1 MHKGR
6 LELTWTNKD
15 QALLTTPKGGYEWV
29 PPTDYRVS
37 EVRLLHTVESVGDA
51 PDARNEANLL
61 IRGDALHGLRAI
73 NELPEFTNQFVGKVR
88 LAYIDPPFNT
98 GQAFTDYDDA
108 LEHSVWLTMM
118 RDRVRQIRSLLAP
131 NGSIWVHLDD
141 VEVHRCRAVLDE
153 EFGPENFVAEVAW
166 QKADSPRSDAKGLSI
181 SHDSILVYKQS
192 GAWEPNLIERRAS
205 TDAAF
210 GNQDG
215 DPVPWRKKDPTAPG
229 AMTHQGMVYAVQHP
243 LSGQLV
249 YPGVGRCWAM
259 DQRWMVEK
267 MTLYASYELRE
278 IDDSERRSRICGV
291 EASEIRSGVKALML
305 AEPLSVATNKA
316 QAIYDAGTWPELYLT
331 GQGDS
336 RGIQRKQHISDTG
349 RVPETWWPHAEV
361 GHNRAAK
368 NQIKALFPDSHPFAT
383 PKPEELLQRIIHIAT
398 DPGDLVLDC
407 FAGSGTTAA
416 VAHKMKRRWVTIES
430 SPETVARYTLPRLKQ
445 VVQGTDAGGVS
456 TVETPTGEGLPDNV
470 APGACREAART
481 LDAMRKANAL
491 DDVTDESIKAVV
503 KALRDA
509 DRTTTETIWE
519 GGGGFVVIDIGHSM
533 FDEVDGRVY
542 LADWAVNGALAEASA
557 AQLGY
562 TYALDPPFCGHKG
575 KSRLA
580 VVDGLVS
587 EAVVRLLVDAL
598 PSGEKLVVA
607 GTALDPAVR
616 DVLRSISP
624 GSSAR
629 KVPESLLDDYR
640 QSRRA
645 LLRLA
650 SVLDEAQVD
659 SEAS

>member
-15 QALLTTPKGGYEWV
+15 QALLTTPIGGYEWV

-37 EVRLLHTVESVGDA
+37 EVRLLHTVEIVGDV
-51 PDARNEANLL
+51 PTARDQANLL

-73 NELPEFTNQFVGKVR
+73 NELPEFTDQFLGKVR

-118 RDRVRQIRSLLAP
+118 RDRIRQIRSLLAP
-131 NGSIWVHLDD
+131 DGSIWVHLDD

-153 EFGPENFVAEVAW
+153 EFGQENFVAEVVW
-166 QKADSPRSDAKGLSI
+166 QKADSPRNSAKHFSVDQDTL
-181 SHDSILVYKQS
+181 LVYAKNAEIWRPNRLTRTAS
-192 GAWEPNLIERRAS
+192 ADAVYSNPDDDPRGAWFGDNLRANKPYSKGKYTITGPTGRSFTAPRYWRISEEKLWELDEIGEIYWGRDGSAFPTRKRYLSDVSGMVPRTLWKHETVGSNRTAS
-205 TDAAF
+205 T
-210 GNQDG
+210 
-215 DPVPWRKKDPTAPG
+215 
-229 AMTHQGMVYAVQHP
+229 
-243 LSGQLV
+243 
-249 YPGVGRCWAM
+249 
-259 DQRWMVEK
+259 
-267 MTLYASYELRE
+267 
-278 IDDSERRSRICGV
+278 
-291 EASEIRSGVKALML
+291 
-305 AEPLSVATNKA
+305 
-316 QAIYDAGTWPELYLT
+316 
-331 GQGDS
+331 
-336 RGIQRKQHISDTG
+336 
-349 RVPETWWPHAEV
+349 ET
-361 GHNRAAK
+361 
-368 NQIKALFPDSHPFAT
+368 KALFGADNAFDT
-383 PKPEELLQRIIHIAT
+383 PKPERLMQRIIHLAT

-416 VAHKMKRRWVTIES
+416 VAHKMRRRWVTIEAS
-430 SPETVARYTLPRLKQ
+430 AETVATYTLPRLTQ
-445 VVQGTDAGGVS
+445 VVEGTDRGGIS
-456 TVETPTGEGLPDNV
+456 TEETPTGEGLPDNV

-481 LDAMRKANAL
+481 LDAMRKADAL
-491 DDVTDESIKAVV
+491 DDVTDKTIRAVV

-509 DRTTTETIWE
+509 DRTTTETVWK
-519 GGGGFVVIDIGHSM
+519 GGGGFVVIDIGPSM
-533 FDEVDGRVY
+533 FDEVEGRVY
-542 LADWAVNGALAEASA
+542 LSDWAANGALAEASA

-562 TYALDPPFCGHKG
+562 VYALDPPFCGHKG

-580 VVDGLVS
+580 VIDGLVS

-598 PSGEKLVVA
+598 PAGEKLVVA

-640 QSRRA
+640 QSRRS

-650 SVLDEAQVD
+650 SVLDEAKVET
-659 SEAS
+659 EAS